1 MVDRD
6 SHLVVYQS
14 EELSKNKTKNETVVD
29 KMQISKRFLELIFI
43 LLFNFVISILA
54 EDGEVVLSHSDSSGG
69 RHIRAVITNV
79 RHNLIT

>member
-54 EDGEVVLSHSDSSGG
+54 EDGEVVLSHSGSSDG

-79 RHNLIT
+79 RQILNT